1 MKKIIILGIIVLFVG
16 VAIQPQFS
24 IALPSNL
31 EKSNS
36 ISKRQNCN
44 RTLITE
50 YGNQRVIEVDSSGS
64 IVWLIPGLNLPT
76 DAERLPNG
84 NTLIAQYLNGKVIE
98 VDENGDVVWEITGL
112 HKPMD
117 AERLQNGNTL
127 IVQATTGGRSN
138 NSNGSVI
145 EVDSEGNEVW
155 IKSNLSSPI
164 DAERLENGNTLIVEY
179 LGGRIIEVDIS
190 GNIVWEI
197 DGLDRPMDVE
207 RLDTGILITEYLG
220 GRVFGGGWEI
230 TGLDGPVDAEPLDN
244 GNILIVESEGGRI
257 IEVDISG
264 DIVWELTGFSPFDAE
279 RLNNRPPKAPK
290 ITGPGSVPS
299 ESIKDI
305 VKNPVN
311 YPPGK
316 PIEFRFEAIDPDG
329 DDIRYHIDW
338 GDGTLDITGFYPSG
352 AEVKVNHTYNS
363 QGAYTVSALAEDT
376 CGLRGPVG
384 TISIPIWSISTENN
398 NEIEPL
404 DTRKEIFTKITAG
417 GPEGYFVTVNKSGS
431 GIFFRHVEIWCE
443 DSFDI
448 SGYYFDS
455 IIPKSFSNSVHHVVA
470 PRCFL
475 LYENLH
481 IPGVGEMTYA
491 FAIGNIEW
499 S

>member
-1 MKKIIILGIIVLFVG
+1 MHKKIIVISIILLFVG
-16 VAIQPQFS
+16 MCFQPQFS
-24 IALPSNL
+24 IALPSSL

-36 ISKRQNCN
+36 ISNRQNCN

-84 NTLIAQYLNGKVIE
+84 NTLIAQYGNGRVIE

-127 IVQATTGGRSN
+127 VVQATTGSRITN
-138 NSNGSVI
+138 FNGSVI

-155 IKSNLSSPI
+155 IKANLSSPI

-190 GNIVWEI
+190 GNIVREI
-197 DGLDRPMDVE
+197 DGLDKPMDVE
-207 RLDTGILITEYLG
+207 ILDTGVLITEYLS

-244 GNILIVESEGGRI
+244 GNILIVELDGGRI
-257 IEVDISG
+257 IEVNSSG
-264 DIVWELTGFSPFDAE
+264 DIVWELIGFLPFDAE
-279 RLNNRPPKAPK
+279 RMNNRPPEAPK

-299 ESIKDI
+299 ESMKLI
-305 VKNPVN
+305 VKNPAN

-316 PIEFRFEAIDPDG
+316 PIEFRLEAIDPDG
-329 DDIRYHIDW
+329 DDIRYYIDW
-338 GDGTLDITGFYPSG
+338 GDGSIDITGFYPSG
-352 AEVKVNHTYNS
+352 VEVKVNHTYNS
-363 QGAYTVSALAEDT
+363 QGAYVVAALAEDI

-384 TISIPIWSISTENN
+384 TISIPIWSISKENN
-398 NEIEPL
+398 NKIKSIEDYEEIITFIDGICDAVTCKGIYIKRDVTFQAGENTGLEISGFYRPWIYF
-404 DTRKEIFTKITAG
+404 KEINVVYIHAPIYIGVIFSYPPDGMPSRIW
-417 GPEGYFVTVNKSGS
+417 
-431 GIFFRHVEIWCE
+431 GI
-443 DSFDI
+443 
-448 SGYYFDS
+448 
-455 IIPKSFSNSVHHVVA
+455 
-470 PRCFL
+470 
-475 LYENLH
+475 
-481 IPGVGEMTYA
+481 
-491 FAIGNIEW
+491 AIGNIEW